1 MTQQLLD
8 EVTLALPFALNLQSV
23 HLNEETFERLCND
36 NPDLKLELTAKGELV
51 IMPSTGYESGWRNSI
66 LDRRV
71 GNWAE
76 QKRSGKVFDSSTAF
90 TLPSGA
96 KRSPDVSWISDE
108 RIEALPVEKRKGF
121 ARIVPDF
128 VIELRSPSDSLEEL
142 KDKMVEYI
150 DNDVRLGWLIDPLEK
165 RVHIYRPEREPE
177 ILSDPETILGE
188 DVLEGFVLNVR
199 EVW

>member
-1 MTQQLLD
+1 MTQQLSELQ
-8 EVTLALPFALNLQSV
+8 TISLPFALNLQSV

-51 IMPSTGYESGWRNSI
+51 IMPSTGYESSWRNSI

-71 GNWAE
+71 GNWSE
-76 QKRSGKVFDSSTAF
+76 QNKSGKVFDSSTAF
-90 TLPSGA
+90 TLPNGA

-108 RIEALPVEKRKGF
+108 RIEALPVEERKGF

-128 VIELRSPSDSLEEL
+128 VIELRSPSDSLDEL
-142 KDKMVEYI
+142 KDKMVEYV
-150 DNDVRLGWLIDPLEK
+150 DNGVRLGWLIDPQEK
-165 RVHIYRPEREPE
+165 RVHIYRPELQPE
-177 ILSDPETILGE
+177 ILDDPETVSGE
-188 DVLEGFVLNVR
+188 DVLEGLVLNVR